1 MVFFSSLQAKLAI
14 ANSIIIPRKNE
25 VLTDKVVITM
35 GYLWLAKVYHRFE
48 IILWFFYISNW
59 FALLLLIQSS
69 INISDK

>member
-48 IILWFFYISNW
+48 IIL
-59 FALLLLIQSS
+59 
-69 INISDK
+69 